1 VSKPVCE
8 LEGASIVLVG
18 AFNPRIFQP
27 AWLGEHGLLRPEE
40 VAAAA
45 TSSDKKDYVIA
56 REFAQFTAGWLDLQV
71 TEQRFSA
78 QTADPAQYNP
88 LRDLVLSTFRLLEH
102 TPFDQMGLNRLM
114 HYRMPS
120 DEEWNDFGHFL
131 APKKAW
137 RGLMDKPGLLS
148 LRITGRKPGAEHVTY
163 NTKVEPSAPIQPGVF
178 IETNEH
184 YKLDG
189 NHTAKRLMEA
199 LEQSWQSSQE
209 HAKMVAEHLFAEF
222 YEGK

>member
-40 VAAAA
+40 VEAAA
-45 TSSDKKDYVIA
+45 TSSDKDYVIA

-114 HYRMPS
+114 HYKMPS

-137 RGLMDKPGLLS
+137 QGLMDKPGLLS
-148 LRITGRKPGAEHVTY
+148 LRITGRKPGAEHVRYT
-163 NTKVEPSAPIQPGVF
+163 TKVEPSARIQPGVF